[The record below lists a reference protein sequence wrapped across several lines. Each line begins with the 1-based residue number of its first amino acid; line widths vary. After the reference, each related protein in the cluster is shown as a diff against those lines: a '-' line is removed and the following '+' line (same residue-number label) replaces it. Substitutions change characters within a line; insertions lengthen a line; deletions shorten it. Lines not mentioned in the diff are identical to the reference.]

1 MSADREWRTVL
12 FADLVG
18 STAAYEKLGNA
29 EAKKAVGQ
37 HLHTLTRITHKEG
50 GELVKTLG
58 DAVLTCFRSPDAAA
72 RTALQMQHELRVNQ
86 PSDRNFS
93 VRVGFHFGEVIYE
106 GSDIF
111 GDAVNTAARLTEAAR
126 AGQILTSADTVSHLS
141 PPLSANAR
149 AFDVFKFK
157 GKADPM
163 RVSEL
168 VWEAENE
175 ITQMAGRE
183 LDSADFRSG
192 GRQQQLKLSL
202 GQQSWTIAPERTP
215 VTIGRDAACS
225 IPVKANLAS
234 RLHAKF
240 EYLRGRY
247 VLADHSTNGTYVV
260 AEGGREV
267 FLRRETLPL
276 TGRGVISLGCPLL
289 EQTGETLR
297 YSCE

>member
-1 MSADREWRTVL
+1 MAGEREWRTVL

-29 EAKKAVGQ
+29 NAKQAVDQ
-37 HLHTLTRITHKEG
+37 HLHALTRITHQHN

-72 RTALQMQHELRVNQ
+72 RAAIQMQHELRIGE
-86 PSDRNFS
+86 PSDRSFT
-93 VRVGFHFGEVIYE
+93 VRIGFHLGEVIYDK
-106 GSDIF
+106 SDIF

-126 AGQILTSADTVSHLS
+126 AGQILSSAETVAMLS
-141 PPLSANAR
+141 PPLAAHAR

-157 GKADPM
+157 GKTEAM

-168 VWEAENE
+168 VWEEQSE
-175 ITQMAGRE
+175 ITQIAGRARATE
-183 LDSADFRSG
+183 TG
-192 GRQQQLKLSL
+192 GPRQVQLRISL
-202 GQQSWTIAPERTP
+202 GLQNWTFPSERMP
-215 VTIGRDAACS
+215 VTIGRDPSCT
-225 IPVKANLAS
+225 IPMKVQLAS

-240 EYLRGRY
+240 DYLRGRF

-260 AEGGREV
+260 GDDAREV
-267 FLRRETLPL
+267 FLRRESLPL
-276 TGRGVISLGCPLL
+276 AGRGVISLGCPLL